1 MRAIRSSNLLIIAW
15 LFALKLSI
23 AQAWSPSNGYKPSK
37 VDCDDNINLVRDAS
51 SVSDNESDWLKKR
64 NQVTLPALKD
74 FLKRGFKNFTSDT
87 SLIDNLLSDESK
99 APKIAVAC
107 SGGGYRAM
115 LSGAGMLSAMDN
127 RTDGANEHG
136 LGGLL
141 QSATYLAGLSGGNWL
156 VGTLAYNNWT
166 SVQAIVNNMTQDDS
180 IWDISHSIVT
190 PGGFN
195 IFESISRWDD
205 ISDAVEDKK
214 DAGYNTSITDIWG
227 RALSYGFFPSL
238 KDGGVGYTI
247 DSLRD
252 SDVFK
257 NAEMPFP
264 ISLAVGRYPGTSV
277 INLNATNFEFNPFE
291 MGSWDYTLHS
301 FTDIKYVGT
310 NVSNGRPKEKG
321 QCVAGYDNT
330 GFVLGT
336 SSSLFNQFLLQLN
349 TTKLPKFLFN
359 MIQDFLTDLSE
370 DSDDISIWAPNP
382 FRDVKNIPANY
393 SQSISEGDT
402 LYLVDGGEDGQNI
415 PLSPLLQTERDVDVI
430 FALDNSADTEE
441 FWPNGFSLT
450 QTYERQFGMQGKGIA
465 FPYVPD
471 NNTFVNLGLN
481 KRPTFFGCD
490 AKNLTNLEFIP
501 PLIVYMPN
509 TRESYNSNTSTFKMS
524 YSTSERLHMIKN
536 GFEAVTRNNF
546 TQDSNFMGCVS
557 CAILRRK
564 QESSNQTLP
573 DGCNACFKQYCWDG
587 TVNSTT
593 PEKSS
598 TAGSS
603 SQSASASASAAS
615 SQSTSTSSST
625 KKNDGPINDPKSAL
639 SLLIGGIAT
648 ALMTI

>member
-1 MRAIRSSNLLIIAW
+1 
-15 LFALKLSI
+15 
-23 AQAWSPSNGYKPSK
+23 
-37 VDCDDNINLVRDAS
+37 
-51 SVSDNESDWLKKR
+51 
-64 NQVTLPALKD
+64 
-74 FLKRGFKNFTSDT
+74 
-87 SLIDNLLSDESK
+87 
-99 APKIAVAC
+99 
-107 SGGGYRAM
+107 
-115 LSGAGMLSAMDN
+115 
-127 RTDGANEHG
+127 
-136 LGGLL
+136 
-141 QSATYLAGLSGGNWL
+141 
-156 VGTLAYNNWT
+156 
-166 SVQAIVNNMTQDDS
+166 MTQDDS

-214 DAGYNTSITDIWG
+214 DAGYNTSMTDIWG

-257 NAEMPFP
+257 NGEMLFP

-301 FTDIKYVGT
+301 FSDIKYVGT

-393 SQSISEGDT
+393 SKSISEGDT

-441 FWPNGFSLT
+441 SWPNGFSLT

-546 TQDSNFMGCVS
+546 TQDSNFMCCVS

-593 PEKSS
+593 PEKSE

-603 SQSASASASAAS
+603 SQSASASAAS